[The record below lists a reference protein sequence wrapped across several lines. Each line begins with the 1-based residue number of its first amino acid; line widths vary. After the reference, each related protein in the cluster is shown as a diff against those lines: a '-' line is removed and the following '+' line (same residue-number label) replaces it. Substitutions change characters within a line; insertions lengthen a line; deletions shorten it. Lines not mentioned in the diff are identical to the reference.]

1 MKSLIITCLVCFSV
15 SLFAQSTATTGFVE
29 HWTKIYQL
37 DDNQQKKAQAIE
49 VRRQNQLAEIA
60 SLKAADPKLYRQKRE
75 AIHKGAKAGLKF
87 ILRSDQRELFKQQVA
102 RETRQQNER
111 TERHSHAGS
120 NARCAH
126 RCQCYILTAAICFLL
141 SILKIKIYRIVI
153 NYWYQN

>member
-87 ILRSDQRELFKQQVA
+87 ILRSDQRELFKQQEKELRVKRA
-102 RETRQQNER
+102 NKMKELKGTATPDQMQD
-111 TERHSHAGS
+111 ALIDV
-120 NARCAH
+120 NA
-126 RCQCYILTAAICFLL
+126 TF
-141 SILKIKIYRIVI
+141 
-153 NYWYQN
+153 